1 MWNSTIAENVFIP
14 SSELR
19 RASRAAV
26 WSALWNHLA
35 STVSSVAEAYG
46 EHRRA
51 TRAITELSDLSD
63 RMLKDIGLA
72 RHDIP
77 RVAAY
82 GHGVDEAFGD

>member
-1 MWNSTIAENVFIP
+1 MSNPSISANVFMP

-26 WSALWNHLA
+26 WSALWNA
-35 STVSSVAEAYG
+35 FASSVSRLAKAYA

-51 TRAITELSDLSD
+51 RRAITELSDLSD

-72 RHDIP
+72 RHDIV
-77 RVAAY
+77 RVAH
-82 GHGVDEAFGD
+82 HGRGSDEIVG

>member
-1 MWNSTIAENVFIP
+1 MSNSSISADVFLP

-26 WSALWNHLA
+26 GSALWSA
-35 STVSSVAEAYG
+35 FTSAVSSLAKSYA
-46 EHRRA
+46 EHRQA
-51 TRAITELSDLSD
+51 KRAITELSDLSD

-77 RVAAY
+77 RVVY
-82 GHGVDEAFGD
+82 HGRGADEIAR

>member
-1 MWNSTIAENVFIP
+1 MWNSTIAENVLIP

-26 WSALWNHLA
+26 WSALWDHFA
-35 STVSSVAEAYG
+35 STVSSVANAYA

-51 TRAITELSDLSD
+51 RRAVTELSDLSD

-72 RHDIP
+72 RGDIP
-77 RVAAY
+77 RVAHY
-82 GHGVDEAFGD
+82 GRGADELAR

>member
-1 MWNSTIAENVFIP
+1 MP

-26 WSALWNHLA
+26 WLALWSAFVSAASSLA
-35 STVSSVAEAYG
+35 KAYV

-51 TRAITELSDLSD
+51 KRAITELSDLSD

-77 RVAAY
+77 RVAHY
-82 GHGVDEAFGD
+82 GRGLDELAR